1 MKNLPT
7 IGIMTGAL
15 LILLGLFGYFMGD
28 GASVTALIPAFLGL
42 PLALVAALGLKAS
55 LQKHAMHVASVLA
68 LLGLLAPLGRIIP
81 AAIKGEFVFN
91 LAGISMILMSL
102 LSGVFF
108 LLCFK
113 FFLDARKARRAAG
126 SEQEST

>member
-7 IGIMTGAL
+7 IGIITGAL

-55 LQKHAMHVASVLA
+55 LQKHAMHFASVLA

-91 LAGISMILMSL
+91 LAGISMVLMGL

-113 FFLDARKARRAAG
+113 FFLDSRKARRAAD
-126 SEQEST
+126 SEQ